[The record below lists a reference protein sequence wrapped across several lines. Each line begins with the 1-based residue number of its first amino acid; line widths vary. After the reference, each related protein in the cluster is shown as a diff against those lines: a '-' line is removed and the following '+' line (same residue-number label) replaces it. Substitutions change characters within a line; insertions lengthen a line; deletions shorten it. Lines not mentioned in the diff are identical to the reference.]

1 MTDPSTHLRARLEHA
16 GWDHD
21 LAIETTFDVPAP
33 APGQVRVRVEACG
46 VCHRD
51 LIDRAGRFPF
61 LQLPVTPGHEAVGR
75 VVAVGEGVTR
85 FREGDRVATMHRDS
99 CGQCDACLR
108 GEVSLC
114 QGAAW
119 VFGIVADGGYS
130 TDLVAPASAFYAADE
145 GMSAPEAAVF
155 HCTFGTA
162 YRDLVTLGHLKAG
175 ERVIVTGAN
184 GGVGT
189 AAIAIAKRLGAHAVA
204 ITRSESHR
212 ELLTKL
218 GAAEVIVDATGAF
231 HKKVE
236 PADLVLEAVGYAT
249 FNASMR
255 SLKIGGRMVIVGN
268 IDPARPELNLGYL
281 ITHGLSITGGSGATP
296 REMEALQSMH
306 RKEPFSIPI
315 AKTLPISA
323 ADEAQRAVRAGGLEG
338 RIVLTSPA

>member
-1 MTDPSTHLRARLEHA
+1 VTLPETHVRARLQHA

-21 LAIETTFDVPAP
+21 LASETSFDVPAP
-33 APGQVRVRVEACG
+33 AAGQVRVRVEACG

-61 LQLPVTPGHEAVGR
+61 MQMPVTPGHEAVGR
-75 VVAVGEGVTR
+75 VVAVGDGVTTW
-85 FREGDRVATMHRDS
+85 REGDRVATMHRDS
-99 CGQCDACLR
+99 CGLCDACKR
-108 GEVSLC
+108 SETSLC

-119 VFGIVADGGYS
+119 VFGLVADGGYS
-130 TDLVAPASAFYAADE
+130 TDLVAPASAFYRADE
-145 GMSAPEAAVF
+145 AMSAPEAAVF

-162 YRDLVTLGHLKAG
+162 YRDLVTLGHLRAG

-189 AAIAIAKRLGAHAVA
+189 AAIGIAKRLGAHAVA
-204 ITRSESHR
+204 VTRSESHR

-236 PADLVLEAVGYAT
+236 PADLVLEAVGFAT

-255 SLKIGGRMVIVGN
+255 SLKIGGRMVVVGN

-281 ITHGLSITGGSGATP
+281 ITHGITITGGSGATP
-296 REMEALQSMH
+296 REMDALLAMH
-306 RKEPFSIPI
+306 AKEPFTIPI
-315 AKTLPISA
+315 ARTLPMKA
-323 ADEAQRAVRAGGLEG
+323 ADEAQRAVRTGGLEG
-338 RIVLTSPA
+338 RIVLVA